1 VSKGARLERQYTY
14 RSQSLEIISSSSS
27 NLAHNSVSKKPKM
40 WSLLPRLSVMVIS
53 TLHNLNH
60 KLNRLEL
67 RLSPPTLPP
76 NPFSILQHTLTV
88 CPVTPS
94 HQPPHSLHNNNSN
107 SKPSSNTPTTSNHPR
122 HRSHLLD
129 PNKLKLNNTTTT
141 TPTKSLS
148 HLPLLL

>member
-1 VSKGARLERQYTY
+1 VSKGARLKRQYTY
-14 RSQSLEIISSSSS
+14 HLQSLEIISSSSF
-27 NLAHNSVSKKPKM
+27 NLAHNSVSKKPRM

-60 KLNRLEL
+60 KPNRLEL
-67 RLSPPTLPP
+67 RLSLLTLPL
-76 NPFSILQHTLTV
+76 NPFSTLQHTLTV

-94 HQPPHSLHNNNSN
+94 HQPPHCLHNH
-107 SKPSSNTPTTSNHPR
+107 KTSSNTPTTSNHPR
-122 HRSHLLD
+122 HQSHLLD
-129 PNKLKLNNTTTT
+129 PNRLKLNNTTTV